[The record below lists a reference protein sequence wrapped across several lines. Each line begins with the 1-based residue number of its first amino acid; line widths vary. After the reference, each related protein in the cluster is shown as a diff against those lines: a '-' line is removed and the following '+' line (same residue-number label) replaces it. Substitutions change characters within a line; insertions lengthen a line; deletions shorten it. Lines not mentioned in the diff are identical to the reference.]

1 MNAQHLAKFAEV
13 MDMVKT
19 MTFVVNHIARNRKAA
34 FGQAIED
41 GTSCYISPK
50 YIKQHDLEEGMLIK
64 ARVVDNKRDPE
75 TGRPTKWRCVS
86 ILECGWIDD
95 EIEEVGSYVP
105 EPEPEPEVTLEDRVV
120 EWFLEHPD
128 DCVTTRDLS
137 EEILDDKGLNQ
148 DVAGILRHL
157 HTKGDDRLP
166 TARSSISKITIKT
179 NGNNKRGKVIWG
191 LTEASFGFDH
201 VEEVDDEEVEIYED

>member
-1 MNAQHLAKFAEV
+1 MNSQHLVKFAEV

-19 MTFVVNHIARNRKAA
+19 MTFVVSHVVRNRKAA
-34 FGQAIED
+34 FGQSLED
-41 GTSCYISPK
+41 GTYCYISPK
-50 YIKQHDLEEGMLIK
+50 YIKQAALEEGMLIK

-86 ILECGWIDD
+86 ILEAGWIDED
-95 EIEEVGSYVP
+95 IEEVGAYVP
-105 EPEPEPEVTLEDRVV
+105 EPEVSLEDRIV
-120 EWFLEHPD
+120 EWFLDHPD
-128 DCVTTRDLS
+128 DCVSTRDLS

-148 DVAGILRHL
+148 DVAGVLRHL

-166 TARSSISKITIKT
+166 TAKNSIAKITIKT

-191 LTEASFGFDH
+191 LTEASFGFDDVGG
-201 VEEVDDEEVEIYED
+201 VEDEEVEIYED

>member
-1 MNAQHLAKFAEV
+1 MNAQHLVKFAEV

-19 MTFVVNHIARNRKAA
+19 MTFVVNRVARNRKAA
-34 FGQAIED
+34 FGQSLED

-50 YIKQHDLEEGMLIK
+50 YIKQAALEEGMLIK

-86 ILECGWIDD
+86 ILETGWFDD
-95 EIEEVGSYVP
+95 IEEVGAYVP
-105 EPEPEPEVTLEDRVV
+105 EPEPEVSLEDRIV

-128 DCVTTRDLS
+128 DCVSTRDLS

-148 DVAGILRHL
+148 DVAGVLRHL

-166 TARSSISKITIKT
+166 TAKNSIAKITIKT

-191 LTEASFGFDH
+191 LTEASFGFDDVGG
-201 VEEVDDEEVEIYED
+201 VEDEEVEIYED